1 MWNDEDLANLGAG
14 YLKAGKKGERMLQRV
29 RDEMAFRKMQK
40 LKDKGV
46 VDIATNKPD
55 SKWGKWGNDQLRDK
69 LKAAKNLGDVN
80 NVGRIE
86 AEMRRRG
93 LDPNKRPTVKENPEG
108 IGSFKRKELDE
119 IDQKV
124 EAKTTAQFGEKGF
137 DWSQSLLGT
146 AKVLGAGAFGT
157 AIKDASGLVVKRGE
171 LGPNEAPIFQ
181 KVHELGLAPRMIAAE
196 LDGASKYTPGTKIG
210 RMAMGL
216 AEGTPIGSRRGPEIE
231 QAYWTARAALH
242 RGGVAHNDM
251 HIQNVFVGKNGKGQ
265 FVDLGL
271 AQDSPKA
278 ALAEAM
284 GAFVSGPRGTI
295 RSSARTGGREG
306 QGDWQVQRWDN
317 IGGEDFA
324 RADRRGDRAEVES
337 LKARFPTAYK
347 VYANKEKAINEMRSM
362 GLTDQD
368 ISDVIFHGIRS
379 KESSYDVGAMGKL
392 TDQQALKIINTLYD
406 GI

>member
-1 MWNDEDLANLGAG
+1 
-14 YLKAGKKGERMLQRV
+14 
-29 RDEMAFRKMQK
+29 
-40 LKDKGV
+40 
-46 VDIATNKPD
+46 
-55 SKWGKWGNDQLRDK
+55 
-69 LKAAKNLGDVN
+69 
-80 NVGRIE
+80 
-86 AEMRRRG
+86 
-93 LDPNKRPTVKENPEG
+93 
-108 IGSFKRKELDE
+108 
-119 IDQKV
+119 
-124 EAKTTAQFGEKGF
+124 
-137 DWSQSLLGT
+137 
-146 AKVLGAGAFGT
+146 
-157 AIKDASGLVVKRGE
+157 
-171 LGPNEAPIFQ
+171 
-181 KVHELGLAPRMIAAE
+181 MIAAE

-210 RMAMGL
+210 RLAMGL
-216 AEGTPIGSRRGPEIE
+216 AEGLPIGNRRGPEIE
-231 QAYWTARAALH
+231 RAYWTARAALH

-251 HIQNVFVGKNGKGQ
+251 HIKNVFVGPNGKGQ

-295 RSSARTGGREG
+295 RSSSRTGGREG